1 MVAGQSLAETG
12 GFSQML
18 GGALRVA
25 VSLAK
30 LLLYAAVF
38 SLLLS
43 LLFSW
48 LDGRGKPAPGPRA
61 RHAGLTR
68 AVRLHGFVDRHVFG
82 LSLMLLAV
90 CWGAYIAVFA
100 PGTLTYD
107 GARSLNQFCAGAPL
121 ENHHPVLMNLLYGLL
136 MHAGRAIGSD
146 NWGIFLIVVFQ
157 AAALACALAAVL
169 AESRRRGLP
178 LVLTAVAS
186 LYFALFPAWGILAQ
200 DAIKDTLFCAVF
212 AWYMLLFA
220 RVAVPPEGSD
230 PVATRD
236 WVLLAAVGAIVA
248 LTRNNGIYLAAPSLL
263 ALALVLLARRGQ
275 GGRPSWK
282 PAALALA
289 SVCAVYLVL
298 TGVVYPA
305 CGVDMR
311 EEKEMLSV
319 PFQQT
324 ARIVAEHGDDMT
336 EGERDAIDA
345 VLPYDRLAE
354 LYDPD
359 LADPVKE
366 SYKLH
371 NSKVEGS
378 FEYADEHP
386 GALGDYLRAW
396 LGLVARHPATA
407 LTATAANTYAYFYTG
422 EVVDVNGSRPVL
434 LVGAQIDG
442 DIAKAYD
449 VSYVMP
455 EGAVERVA
463 AAVQATLEAPGMNYL
478 YAPGVYIWLLIAVVA
493 YLIHARRGRALIVC
507 IPPVM
512 LMLTVLAG
520 PLNGHL
526 RYVMPMIA
534 VLPLL
539 WSLAFSGGEGETV
552 TSQRVA
558 VRDAKAGR
566 ELRERTM
573 RSAIDVVC
581 GRRPA
586 DCLNPEVLD

>member
-1 MVAGQSLAETG
+1 MNSTRPRFRFLPSAVVVGFLFALFMVAGQSLAETG

-18 GGALRVA
+18 GGTSRVA
-25 VSLAK
+25 VSLVK
-30 LLLYAAVF
+30 LLLYAALF

-48 LDGRGKPAPGPRA
+48 LDGRGKPASGLRV
-61 RHAGLTR
+61 RHAGPAR
-68 AVRLHGFVDRHVFG
+68 VGRLRGFADCHVFG
-82 LSLMLLAV
+82 LSLALLAV
-90 CWGAYIAVFA
+90 CWGAYVAVFA

-136 MHAGRAIGSD
+136 MHTGRAIGSD
-146 NWGIFLIVVFQ
+146 DWGVFLIVAFQ

-178 LVLTAVAS
+178 LVLTGVAA
-186 LYFALFPAWGILAQ
+186 LYFALFPAWGVLAQ
-200 DAIKDTLFCAVF
+200 DAIKDALFCAVL
-212 AWYMLLFA
+212 AWYMLRLA
-220 RVAVPPEGSD
+220 RVAAPLKGSA
-230 PVATRD
+230 PVGAGD
-236 WVLLAAVGAIVA
+236 WALLAVSGALVA

-263 ALALVLLARRGQ
+263 VLALLLFVRRGRS
-275 GGRPSWK
+275 GLASWK
-282 PAALALA
+282 PAALALV
-289 SVCAVYLVL
+289 SMCAAYFAL
-298 TGVVYPA
+298 TSFVYPA

-324 ARIVAEHGDDMT
+324 ARIVAEHGGDVS
-336 EGERDAIDA
+336 EGERAAIDA

-386 GALGDYLRAW
+386 GALGAYLRAW
-396 LGLVARHPATA
+396 LGLASRHSATA
-407 LTATAANTYAYFYTG
+407 LAATAANTYAYFYPG
-422 EVVDVNGSRPVL
+422 EVVDVDGSRPVL
-434 LVGAQIDG
+434 LVGAQIGG

-449 VSYVMP
+449 VSYAMP
-455 EGAVERVA
+455 EGIVA
-463 AAVQATLEAPGMNYL
+463 RASAAVQATLDAPGARYL
-478 YAPGVYIWLLIAVVA
+478 YSPGVYVWLLVAVSA
-493 YLIHARRGRALIVC
+493 YLVHARRWGALVAC

-526 RYVMPMIA
+526 RYVMPMI
-534 VLPLL
+534 VTLPLL
-539 WSLAFSGGEGETV
+539 WSFAFSGEG
-552 TSQRVA
+552 
-558 VRDAKAGR
+558 AKADDI
-566 ELRERTM
+566 T
-573 RSAIDVVC
+573 
-581 GRRPA
+581 
-586 DCLNPEVLD
+586 